1 MLMRAKINLWG
12 AVIKQR
18 DKKHFWGSEKVVKGL
33 DNVEV
38 HLAYFRLHLE
48 NAIHK
53 PQEKSDQY
61 REFQ

>member
-1 MLMRAKINLWG
+1 MRAKINLWG

-18 DKKHFWGSEKVVKGL
+18 DKKHFWGSEEVVEGL
-33 DNVEV
+33 ETVEV
-38 HLAYFRLHLE
+38 HLAWE
-48 NAIHK
+48 NAICK